1 MFKTLLVTGA
11 LVSAAGLGAS
21 NNSNAQNSNFLDWTE
36 DTNTSLDLTSNSS
49 SNEAVN
55 LFIKGNKTNLPALH
69 QFIKDGNTKMAQHL
83 IKIAS
88 DINEVDGDGWTPLHW
103 AVHTNNLELAKLL
116 VERGANVLAENK
128 DGKSPKEFAFLTN
141 NIDFIKALK
150 KQ

>member
-1 MFKTLLVTGA
+1 
-11 LVSAAGLGAS
+11 
-21 NNSNAQNSNFLDWTE
+21 
-36 DTNTSLDLTSNSS
+36 
-49 SNEAVN
+49 
-55 LFIKGNKTNLPALH
+55 
-69 QFIKDGNTKMAQHL
+69 MAQHL